1 MKQQLSEQFS
11 RMKKLAG
18 INENIMA
25 PKPLPPASGEHNP
38 STLWDSLELSTRI
51 NALEPIVGPE
61 DAEYL
66 ARYSWYNIPSNVAN
80 QIEFDDI
87 VSHRKNTPISFLDK
101 ELNEIL
107 ALINEAEKKS
117 KEEEE
122 EAPSE
127 EEEEEESEE
136 SPAEDEDETPAED
149 EDETPAEDE
158 APAEGEDVEGEEGL
172 DPEVKKIQSALEL
185 AYAKAKELGD
195 KKLNAQIGNTIT
207 YFTKT
212 QVLKAEE
219 GEGEEGGEVTEDLF
233 SSLVREIAITPA
245 GKPKEDPNKK
255 QAQVKGSINVNAFK
269 KLNVPGAN
277 IALLTSGINKIKQ
290 GSSVDKL
297 STSEKA
303 ELAKTFAEMIRTKN
317 DSLLNQIFSIL
328 KNVEQAPATSPV
340 TEKKLSKVE
349 NSEKEKIVKGMKKNK
364 SEFVK
369 DYGKDAQKV
378 MYATATKLAQK
389 KK

>member
-18 INENIMA
+18 INENFMA

-38 STLWDSLELSTRI
+38 STLWDSLDLPTRT

-61 DAEYL
+61 DAGYL
-66 ARYSWYNIPSNVAN
+66 ARYSWNNIPGGVAN
-80 QIEFDDI
+80 QIEFDNI
-87 VSHRKNTPISFLDK
+87 VSHRENTPSSFLDK

-122 EAPSE
+122 EEEAPAE
-127 EEEEEESEE
+127 EE
-136 SPAEDEDETPAED
+136 ETPAEG

-185 AYAKAKELGD
+185 AYAKAKALND

-233 SSLVREIAITPA
+233 SSLVREIAIAPA

-255 QAQVKGSINVNAFK
+255 QAQVKGSININAFK

-328 KNVEQAPATSPV
+328 KNVEQAPAKAPV

>member
-1 MKQQLSEQFS
+1 MKQPLNEQFS
-11 RMKKLAG
+11 RMQRLAG
-18 INENIMA
+18 INENFMS
-25 PKPLPPASGEHNP
+25 PSSPPAAGEHNA
-38 STLWDSLELSTRI
+38 STLWDSLELSTRS
-51 NALEPIVGPE
+51 NSLEPIVGPE

-66 ARYSWYNIPSNVAN
+66 ARYSWSNIPGHIAN
-80 QIEFDDI
+80 QIELDNI
-87 VSHRKNTPISFLDK
+87 YAPKQNTPVSFLNE
-101 ELNEIL
+101 ELEEIL
-107 ALINEAEKKS
+107 SLINEAEKKA

-122 EAPSE
+122 TAE
-127 EEEEEESEE
+127 EEEATEEEA
-136 SPAEDEDETPAED
+136 PADE
-149 EDETPAEDE
+149 E
-158 APAEGEDVEGEEGL
+158 APAEEETTPSDVEGEEGL

-219 GEGEEGGEVTEDLF
+219 GEGGEGGEVTEDLF
-233 SSLVREIAITPA
+233 SSLVREVAVAPA

-277 IALLTSGINKIKQ
+277 VAALTAAINKIKQ
-290 GSSVDKL
+290 GLSADKL
-297 STSEKA
+297 STSEKG

-328 KNVEQAPATSPV
+328 KNVEQAPAKAPV
-340 TEKKLSKVE
+340 TEKKLSKAE
-349 NSEKEKIVKGMKKNK
+349 KTEKEKIVKGMKKNK

-378 MYATATKLAQK
+378 MYATATKLAQNK
-389 KK
+389 K

>member
-1 MKQQLSEQFS
+1 MKQPLNEQFS
-11 RMKKLAG
+11 RMQRLAG
-18 INENIMA
+18 INENSMS
-25 PKPLPPASGEHNP
+25 PSSPPAAGEHNA
-38 STLWDSLELSTRI
+38 STLWDSLELSTRS

-66 ARYSWYNIPSNVAN
+66 ARYSWSNIPGHIAN
-80 QIEFDDI
+80 QIELDNI
-87 VSHRKNTPISFLDK
+87 YAPKQNTPISFLNE
-101 ELNEIL
+101 ELEEIL
-107 ALINEAEKKS
+107 SLINEAEKKE
-117 KEEEE
+117 KEEEDTAKEEAPADE
-122 EAPSE
+122 EAPS
-127 EEEEEESEE
+127 
-136 SPAEDEDETPAED
+136 DE
-149 EDETPAEDE
+149 E
-158 APAEGEDVEGEEGL
+158 APADEEATPSDVEGEEGL

-219 GEGEEGGEVTEDLF
+219 GEGGEVTEDLF
-233 SSLVREIAITPA
+233 SSLVREVAVAPA

-277 IALLTSGINKIKQ
+277 IAVLTSSINKIKQ
-290 GSSVDKL
+290 GLSADKL

-328 KNVEQAPATSPV
+328 KNVEQAPAKAPV
-340 TEKKLSKVE
+340 TEKKLSKAE
-349 NSEKEKIVKGMKKNK
+349 KTEKEKIVKGMKKNK

-378 MYATATKLAQK
+378 MYATATKLAQNK
-389 KK
+389 K

>member
-18 INENIMA
+18 INENFMA

-38 STLWDSLELSTRI
+38 STLWDSLDLPTRT

-61 DAEYL
+61 DAGYL
-66 ARYSWYNIPSNVAN
+66 ARYSWYNIPGSVAN

-87 VSHRKNTPISFLDK
+87 VSHRENTPVSFLDK

-122 EAPSE
+122 EEAPAE
-127 EEEEEESEE
+127 EE
-136 SPAEDEDETPAED
+136 ETPAEG
-149 EDETPAEDE
+149 EDEAPAEEE

-233 SSLVREIAITPA
+233 SSLVREVAIAPA

-277 IALLTSGINKIKQ
+277 IAVLTSSINKIKQ
-290 GSSVDKL
+290 GLSADKL

-328 KNVEQAPATSPV
+328 KNVEQAPAKAPV
-340 TEKKLSKVE
+340 TEKKLSKAE